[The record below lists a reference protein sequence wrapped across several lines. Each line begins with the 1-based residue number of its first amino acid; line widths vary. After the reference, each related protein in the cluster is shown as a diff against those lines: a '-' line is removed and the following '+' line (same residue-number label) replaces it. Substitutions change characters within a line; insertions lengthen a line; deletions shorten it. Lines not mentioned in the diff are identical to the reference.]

1 MGKLIVIEGLDGS
14 GKSTQIEIIK
24 EYLTENGKK
33 FKQIKLPDYEDP
45 SSTLVR
51 MYLKGD
57 FGDKPDDVNAFAASS
72 FYAVDRYANFKRHWK
87 SEYEDDYIILADR
100 YTTSN
105 CVHQCSKL
113 PQEQWDS
120 YIEWLYN
127 YEFEMLGIPKPD
139 LVVFLDMDPK
149 ISQKLMSSR
158 YHGDE
163 NKKDIHEK
171 DTSYLE
177 KCRKAAFYS
186 AEKLDWKVVKCYD
199 GDNPLPINQI
209 AKTIESY
216 VDKVI
221 K

>member
-14 GKSTQIEIIK
+14 GKSTQIELIK
-24 EYLTENGKK
+24 KYFDDKGID
-33 FKQIKLPDYEDP
+33 FKQIKLPDYDDP

-51 MYLKGD
+51 MYLNGD
-57 FGDKPDDVNAFAASS
+57 FGDKPGDVNAFAASS
-72 FYAVDRYANFKRHWK
+72 FYAVDRYASFKRHWK
-87 SEYEDDYIILADR
+87 NEYDNDFVILADR

-113 PQEQWDS
+113 PEAEWDS
-120 YIEWLYN
+120 YIDWLYN
-127 YEFEMLGIPKPD
+127 FEYNQLNIPKPD

-158 YHGDE
+158 YEGDE

-171 DTSYLE
+171 DTEYLQ

-186 AEKLDWKVVKCYD
+186 AEKLGW
-199 GDNPLPINQI
+199 
-209 AKTIESY
+209 
-216 VDKVI
+216 KVI
-221 K
+221 KCYEQDKPLEITAIAKIIEKHINEVL

>member
-14 GKSTQIEIIK
+14 GKSTQIELIK
-24 EYLTENGKK
+24 EKLQEKGFNY
-33 FKQIKLPDYEDP
+33 KQIKLPDYEDP

-51 MYLKGD
+51 MYLAGE
-57 FGDKPDDVNAFAASS
+57 FGDKPNDVNAFAASS

-87 SEYEDDYIILADR
+87 TEYENDYVILADR

-113 PQEQWDS
+113 PENEWDG
-120 YIEWLYN
+120 YIDWLYN
-127 YEFEMLGIPKPD
+127 YEFNQLGIPMPD
-139 LVVFLDMDPK
+139 LVIFLDMDPE

-158 YHGDE
+158 YKGDE

-171 DTSYLE
+171 DTEYLA

-186 AEKLDWKVVKCYD
+186 AGKLGWKVVKCYE
-199 GDNPLPINQI
+199 NNEPLKIETI
-209 AKTIESY
+209 ADKISAYIEE
-216 VDKVI
+216 VL
-221 K
+221 

>member
-14 GKSTQIEIIK
+14 GKSTQIELIK
-24 EYLTENGKK
+24 KNLQEKK
-33 FKQIKLPDYEDP
+33 LNFKQIKLPDYDDD
-45 SSTLVR
+45 SSMLVR
-51 MYLKGD
+51 MYLAGL

-87 SEYEDDYIILADR
+87 NEYENGYVILADR

-113 PQEQWDS
+113 PQENWDE
-120 YIEWLYN
+120 YIDWLYN
-127 YEFEMLGIPKPD
+127 YEFNQLQIPKPD
-139 LVVFLDMDPK
+139 LVIFLDMDPA

-158 YHGDE
+158 YGGDD

-171 DTSYLE
+171 DTEYLE

-199 GDNPLPINQI
+199 GENPLPIEKI
-209 AKTIESY
+209 AEK
-216 VDKVI
+216 I
-221 K
+221 KKFTDEVF

>member
-14 GKSTQIEIIK
+14 GKSTQIELIK
-24 EYLTENGKK
+24 KRLDEQNLEY
-33 FKQIKLPDYEDP
+33 KQIKLPDYDDP
-45 SSTLVR
+45 SSTLVK
-51 MYLKGD
+51 MYLAGE

-87 SEYEDDYIILADR
+87 NEYENDFVILADR

-113 PQEQWDS
+113 PEEEWDN
-120 YIEWLYN
+120 YINWLYN
-127 YEFEMLGIPKPD
+127 YEFNQLGIPKPD
-139 LVVFLDMDPK
+139 LVVFLDMDPA

-158 YHGDE
+158 YSGDE

-171 DTSYLE
+171 DTEYLA

-186 AEKLDWKVVKCYD
+186 AEKLGWKVVKCYQ
-199 GDNPLPINQI
+199 GDEPLSIETISQVI
-209 AKTIESY
+209 AQLIDE
-216 VDKVI
+216 VF
-221 K
+221 

>member
-14 GKSTQIEIIK
+14 GKSTQIELIK
-24 EYLTENGKK
+24 KGLEEKGLNY
-33 FKQIKLPDYEDP
+33 KQIKLPDYEDP

-51 MYLKGD
+51 MYLAGD
-57 FGDKPDDVNAFAASS
+57 FGDKPEDVNAFAASS

-87 SEYEDDYIILADR
+87 AEYENDYVILADR

-113 PQEQWDS
+113 PEEEWDS

-127 YEFEMLGIPKPD
+127 YEFNQLLIPKPD
-139 LVVFLDMDPK
+139 LVVFLDMDPA

-158 YHGDE
+158 YKGDE

-171 DTSYLE
+171 DTQYLS

-186 AEKLDWKVVKCYD
+186 ADKLNWKVVKCYE
-199 GDNPLPINQI
+199 GDEPLAIEAI
-209 AKTIESY
+209 AEKI
-216 VDKVI
+216 KVLTDEVL
-221 K
+221 